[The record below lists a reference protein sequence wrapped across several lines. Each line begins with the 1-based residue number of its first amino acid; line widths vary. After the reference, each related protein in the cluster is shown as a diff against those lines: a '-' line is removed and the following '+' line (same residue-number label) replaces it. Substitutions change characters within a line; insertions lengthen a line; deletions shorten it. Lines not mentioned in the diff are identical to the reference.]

1 MILTRPFTG
10 WHMFAILAAFFGVV
24 VVVNVTMARLA
35 LSTFSGEVVENS
47 YVASQRFNG
56 WLAQEQAER
65 ALGWHVDASQ
75 TGAVETLLLNDA
87 SGRPIAG
94 ARIVGTAT
102 HPLGDPADQALHFRE
117 TQPGVYTAPLPAGR
131 WQVRFTIA
139 AQGHV
144 LHKLS
149 GGAGQ

>member
-56 WLAQEQAER
+56 WLDRAKAER
-65 ALGWHVDASQ
+65 APGWQAQASQ
-75 TGAVETLLLNDA
+75 VGAVETLVLNDA
-87 SGRPIAG
+87 AGRPIGG
-94 ARIVGTAT
+94 AQVTGTAT
-102 HPLGDPADQALHFRE
+102 HPLGDPADQALRFTE
-117 TQPGVYTAPLPAGR
+117 TQPGIYTAPLPAGR
-131 WQVRFTIA
+131 WHMRLTIA

-144 LHKLS
+144 LHTVTP
-149 GGAGQ
+149 